1 MGGESPGIKRLIF
14 KTVLLTVF
22 RTSLS
27 LAGNSGHL
35 TWVAAARAALPIPIS
50 VCNIF
55 VCPNSGMGASV
66 WDF

>member
-27 LAGNSGHL
+27 L
-35 TWVAAARAALPIPIS
+35 TWVAAARATLPIHIN

-55 VCPNSGMGASV
+55 VCPNSGMAASV
-66 WDF
+66 WEF